1 MELKG
6 QKIDH
11 NFLNNADEKTLK
23 EVSSLLRNKII
34 DVVSKNGGHLSSN
47 LGIIELTVSLIKY
60 FDPFKD
66 DIIFDVGHQTYA
78 FKILTGRNIESIR
91 KLDGIAPFSSREEC
105 LADRIDNGH
114 SSTSLSIALGMAL
127 AKKLKGDDS
136 YTIAVIGDGSISNG
150 LAFEALNQI
159 ALQKNLKLIIIL
171 NDNEMSISKNSG
183 SFAKT
188 LSKIRTSGFYLK
200 NVVSFKKINE
210 HKSLRWIYIY
220 A

>member
-91 KLDGIAPFSSREEC
+91 KLDGIAPFSSKEEC

-171 NDNEMSISKNSG
+171 NDN
-183 SFAKT
+183 
-188 LSKIRTSGFYLK
+188 
-200 NVVSFKKINE
+200 
-210 HKSLRWIYIY
+210 
-220 A
+220 